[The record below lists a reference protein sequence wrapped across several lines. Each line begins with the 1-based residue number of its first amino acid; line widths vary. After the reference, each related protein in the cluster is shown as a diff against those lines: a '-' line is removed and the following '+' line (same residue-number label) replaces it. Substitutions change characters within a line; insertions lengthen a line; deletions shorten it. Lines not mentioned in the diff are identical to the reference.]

1 MTRAAFRQA
10 DIERIIRAAKATG
23 AIVQID
29 IRTLVVTI
37 YPNPEKRKVDP
48 LTGLAPDGPEN
59 WFGYNVIRNGTP
71 YGSEN
76 WDDE

>member
-23 AIVQID
+23 AVVQID
-29 IRTLVVTI
+29 LRTLIVTI
-37 YPNPEKRKVDP
+37 YPNPEKEKVDP

-59 WFGYNVIRNGTP
+59 WG
-71 YGSEN
+71 
-76 WDDE
+76 D